1 MENTFPSQV
10 ITLPSKGY
18 YYPED
23 SPLASGEIDILY
35 PTAKHEDILTSRNLI
50 QKGIVLD
57 KFMQAI
63 IVSEFD
69 YNDLL
74 LGDKN
79 GIMVAARILAYG
91 KDYEVKVNCPQ
102 CNEVVTDVIDL
113 VELEAKEIEFNEN
126 EKAQQEFEFELP
138 ISKKKIT
145 LKLLTHRDQNK
156 IDKELKNLKKFIKQD
171 GINKEITTR
180 LMHTIVE
187 IEGNR
192 ENSTIRDF
200 VKDELFSQD
209 SLAIREKM
217 GDITPDMDTTYQ
229 FCCDS
234 CGHEEVISIPMGV
247 GFFWPTSRV

>member
-1 MENTFPSQV
+1 MENTFPSQA

-23 SPLASGEIDILY
+23 SPLASGEIEILF

-63 IVSEFD
+63 IVSDFD

-79 GIMVAARILAYG
+79 GIMIAARILAYG

-102 CNEVVTDVIDL
+102 CNDVVAEVIDL
-113 VELEAKEIEFNEN
+113 VDLQAKEIEFNEN

-138 ISKKKIT
+138 ISRKNVK

-156 IDKELKNLKKFIKQD
+156 IDNELKNQKKFMKQD
-171 GINKEITTR
+171 GVNKEITTR
-180 LMHTIVE
+180 LCHTITELV
-187 IEGNR
+187 GNR
-192 ENSTIRDF
+192 DNGKIRDF
-200 VKDELFSQD
+200 VKNELLSQD

-217 GDITPDMDTTYQ
+217 IDITPDMDTTYQ
-229 FCCDS
+229 FSCDS